1 MEKILKFLDI
11 FQENSDGSLT
21 PRSQIN
27 VNGITFGPGVNFQ
40 KGVAFGGIDFH
51 LYKYRDISVREENNV
66 LTILGFLKEPAV
78 NNNYGSIS

>member
-1 MEKILKFLDI
+1 MNPQRYKFLDI

-21 PRSQIN
+21 PKRQIF

-51 LYKYRDISVREENNV
+51 LYKYWDIAGEEVNG
-66 LTILGFLKEPAV
+66 ILHINGFFQQ
-78 NNNYGSIS
+78 